1 VAPLVKY
8 SYDPTVLADGDRLD
22 QAAHCRLSIHVFND
36 ECIPEIAKHATKHAV
51 AFSENEVLA

>member
-22 QAAHCRLSIHVFND
+22 QAAHCRLSIHVFYD

-51 AFSENEVLA
+51 AFG